1 MTFVHNR
8 PISNHIL
15 QSDLSGAIWNQS
27 PENGQLSPDLA
38 PSFFIQCCNIQ
49 RAIRTPL
56 ANALSSLYHWR
67 TGEFGKPMQMIDQ
80 ELLSR
85 VTVDPA
91 VCEGKPV
98 IRGARIAV
106 ATILDA
112 LLLGLSPAQIL
123 EHYPSLESEDIEAAL
138 AFATDVAE
146 KNGGVAVVGR
156 QYLQTVFHP
165 RTT

>member
-1 MTFVHNR
+1 
-8 PISNHIL
+8 
-15 QSDLSGAIWNQS
+15 
-27 PENGQLSPDLA
+27 
-38 PSFFIQCCNIQ
+38 
-49 RAIRTPL
+49 
-56 ANALSSLYHWR
+56 
-67 TGEFGKPMQMIDQ
+67 MQMIDQ

-85 VTVDPA
+85 VTVDPD

-112 LLLGLSPAQIL
+112 LSLGLSPAQIL
-123 EHYPSLESEDIEAAL
+123 EHYPSLESEDIEAAV

-156 QYLQTVFHP
+156 QYLQTFFHP